1 MDIFEFIFNEND
13 EENSG
18 VFAMSMVNK
27 PAMKQSYVLLSEN
40 KVLLKVQDAKK
51 KILTGVAL
59 MPDVLIP
66 RIDPK
71 TGDMYQAFF
80 SSETIEKTA
89 YKFLKDFNQK
99 NVTVEHMLSV
109 DDCAI
114 VESWIK
120 TDDKLDKS
128 VSLGIDAPVGSWLM
142 TLKVEDNE
150 LWDGLIETGL
160 LTGFSI
166 EGNYDRKPTTTEY
179 FSESKKNKQIMENKE
194 MNVIKAIRE
203 LFLGKDTLVEAEAV
217 AEVSRWWLDLVD
229 GSSFELNSLLMRKGY
244 DDSEEPFPISA
255 GEYELEDGKRIL
267 VDSDGIIR
275 YIFDNETP
283 VAPVEE
289 TAEETVEASEVSDA
303 PVVADAP
310 AVEETPAEPVAE
322 TVEETPAEPVAETT
336 TEEPATVADV
346 VEQIKPEVEP
356 QMIPLTDAERKA
368 RNKKVKFNSKLTVQE
383 RIKLGLGTLEI

>member
-120 TDDKLDKS
+120 TDGKLDKS

-179 FSESKKNKQIMENKE
+179 FSESKKNKQIRENKE

-346 VEQIKPEVEP
+346 VEQINPEVEP

>member
-346 VEQIKPEVEP
+346 VEQINPEVEP

>member
-18 VFAMSMVNK
+18 VFAMSIVNK

-346 VEQIKPEVEP
+346 VEQINPEVEP